1 MELLV
6 QFLPAFGI
14 IALLFVF
21 IKNAWVSKQEV
32 GEDTP
37 ETLEKMQ
44 RNIENVALD
53 ALEKRKKII
62 EFIRN
67 QIKG

>member
-32 GEDTP
+32 GE
-37 ETLEKMQ
+37 EKIA
-44 RNIENVALD
+44 NIAKHIAGGAMSFLKAEY
-53 ALEKRKKII
+53 KI
-62 EFIRN
+62 
-67 QIKG
+67 